1 MSAACTTMT
10 CPSRPC
16 GSGLLFPF
24 AGGSSAKSTYSLAT
38 SFLGNVGRPT
48 PTVISGMLGCRLLK
62 GSEPPPS
69 FCRCFLPAPLCYRY
83 HQQLKNLFSSPYP
96 ATMRS
101 KSFSTK
107 PQRPQMVETQ
117 TPAVERHT
125 ITTPFSRPDHR
136 DDASLLGWGAV
147 ADRASTGSLWSEE
160 ECQSHINHPELL
172 DAALAVQRTRQCP
185 MCTCRWT
192 TR

>member
-1 MSAACTTMT
+1 MA
-10 CPSRPC
+10 
-16 GSGLLFPF
+16 
-24 AGGSSAKSTYSLAT
+24 
-38 SFLGNVGRPT
+38 V
-48 PTVISGMLGCRLLK
+48 
-62 GSEPPPS
+62 
-69 FCRCFLPAPLCYRY
+69 LPAPLCYRY
-83 HQQLKNLFSSPYP
+83 HQQLKNLFSSPYL

-160 ECQSHINHPELL
+160 ECHSHINHPELL

-192 TR
+192 TRWRCATSTIWVSYTVTHGLPTVGVVPEKGVPLPAEYLPGSRNVTADQEFGHSIIC